1 VQNQPVDKK
10 AIQDLLRVTPG
21 DPESTVRA
29 NLVQA
34 LRQILTGIEA
44 KEFRQEY
51 ALYFVATAMGFLAA
65 GSYQEAAR
73 AAGQAMSG
81 VALPAAE
88 QRATPTDLLRGLDAL
103 AG

>member
-1 VQNQPVDKK
+1 MNRK
-10 AIQDLLRVTPG
+10 AIQDLLRVSPG

-65 GSYQEAAR
+65 ACYQEAAR
-73 AAGQAMSG
+73 AARQAMTG
-81 VALPAAE
+81 DALPAAE

-103 AG
+103 TD

>member
-1 VQNQPVDKK
+1 VDKK
-10 AIQDLLRVTPG
+10 AIKDLLRVTPG
-21 DPESTVRA
+21 DPESAVRA

-34 LRQILTGIEA
+34 LRLILAGIEA

-51 ALYFVATAMGFLAA
+51 ALYFVATAMGFIAA
-65 GSYQEAAR
+65 GCYEEAAR
-73 AAGQAMSG
+73 AAEQAITG

-88 QRATPTDLLRGLDAL
+88 RRVTTTDLLRGLDAL